1 MIKMK
6 NLKKLKLIK
15 SKIENLRLEMIK
27 MSIDLNAKEENYDD
41 VFEFVSTEAENTFC
55 ILLNEFE
62 MFIEENE

>member
-27 MSIDLNAKEENYDD
+27 MSIDLNTKEENYDD
-41 VFEFVSTEAENTFC
+41 VFEFVSTEAENAFN

>member
-27 MSIDLNAKEENYDD
+27 MSIDLNTKEENYDD
-41 VFEFVSTEAENTFC
+41 VFEFVSTEAENAFC